1 MPAGGQRHTPADS
14 TPLGQR
20 IRATARREPGVNNLR
35 ELLSCSPGALL
46 GLGWGQVQLGLGWDR
61 PRCCHLPQ
69 VTNRVKLLLSP
80 QRGLGQGLD
89 GSHPCQPE
97 PSVSAWELGASRR
110 ADPTPLLLLPDL
122 PPDQLAPVGPVQAP
136 LQGGKACPWPL
147 PHPIPAR
154 LRAGRVLPSHLGIS
168 FIPTC
173 RDAAAPG
180 VPRSRCD
187 TIPPNPAKGRI
198 HSRNPAAG
206 SPQHRGGVCLCS
218 GCRRGG

>member
-20 IRATARREPGVNNLR
+20 IRATARREPGVNHLR
-35 ELLSCSPGALL
+35 ELLPCSPGALL

-136 LQGGKACPWPL
+136 L
-147 PHPIPAR
+147 
-154 LRAGRVLPSHLGIS
+154 
-168 FIPTC
+168 
-173 RDAAAPG
+173 
-180 VPRSRCD
+180 
-187 TIPPNPAKGRI
+187 
-198 HSRNPAAG
+198 
-206 SPQHRGGVCLCS
+206 
-218 GCRRGG
+218 RRGKSLSVAPSAPDPSTAPRRTCPPASLGDQLHPHLQRHGSTGGTEIPLRHHPTEPC